1 MPTYVYETIPERSNE
16 KPTRFELR
24 QSIKDT
30 PVSEHPDT
38 GQAVRRVI
46 SGGILISAKRDCH
59 LRAAIVAIL
68 HQDHVAHEFV

>member
-46 SGGILISAKRDCH
+46 SGGILISAKKGLSSQGSNCCYSSSGSCCT
-59 LRAAIVAIL
+59 
-68 HQDHVAHEFV
+68 